1 MRSLFSCLEPD
12 FVWSAPAAHSVSET
26 IPPVPSPTPWLLRRL
41 WGYVHKS
48 LVRFSIHY
56 ARWSGIPSPGQIW
69 QLPFGLILKWS
80 DGTRVEEALTMQVMH
95 AAGLPVPKVVCY
107 GEHANSDHAPV
118 SILMTRMP
126 GYELGKDWWEYYD
139 EKEKAA
145 VVAEMKMYLDAI
157 RQWKRPEC
165 EESRLCSIAGTSLR
179 SVCFP
184 RHQTHAGDINP
195 SHYMEPCIDEA
206 EFNRNLMYAANMAS
220 SEFDSQ
226 KLFAETRKLHKVKHK
241 IVFTHGDVMPQ
252 NILVTE
258 DGHLSAIL
266 DWEAAGWYPDYWEFS
281 TALRWYRPRT
291 DRPNTWWYTFMRRVT
306 DDRYLEE
313 RKGDLAM
320 RALTQDALSF

>member
-1 MRSLFSCLEPD
+1 
-12 FVWSAPAAHSVSET
+12 
-26 IPPVPSPTPWLLRRL
+26 
-41 WGYVHKS
+41 
-48 LVRFSIHY
+48 
-56 ARWSGIPSPGQIW
+56 
-69 QLPFGLILKWS
+69 
-80 DGTRVEEALTMQVMH
+80 MQVMR
-95 AAGLPVPKVVCY
+95 AAGFPVPKVLCY
-107 GEHANSDHAPV
+107 GEHANSAHAPV

-126 GYELGKDWWEYYD
+126 GDQLWGGLWDWFD
-139 EKEKAA
+139 EKEQATII
-145 VVAEMKMYLDAI
+145 AELKTYLDAM
-157 RQWKRPEC
+157 RQWKRPKG

-184 RHQTHAGDINP
+184 MHRNPAGDINP
-195 SHYMEPCIDEA
+195 SHYMGPCTDEA
-206 EFNRNLMYAANMAS
+206 EFNRNVMYAANMSS

-226 KLFAETRKLHKVKHK
+226 KLLSEARKLYEVKHG

-281 TALRWYRPRT
+281 TALRWYRPKT
-291 DRPNTWWYTFMRRVT
+291 DRPDTWWYTFMTRVT